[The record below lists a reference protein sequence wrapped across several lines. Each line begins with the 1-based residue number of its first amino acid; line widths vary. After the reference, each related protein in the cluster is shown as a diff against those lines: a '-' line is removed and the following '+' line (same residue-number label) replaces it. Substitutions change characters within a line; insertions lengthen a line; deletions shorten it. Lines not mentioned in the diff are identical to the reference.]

1 VAARV
6 KMTALERWKQKVRGL
21 KTEVAALLLA
31 LRHPAVPWYA
41 KLLAAAVVAYA
52 LSPVDLIPDF
62 IPVLG
67 YLDDLILLPLG
78 ILLVRRLIPPA
89 VLAECRE
96 RALREARPRKTNWI
110 AGAVILA
117 LWAMLGLWL
126 VRWWRQRSS

>member
-1 VAARV
+1 M
-6 KMTALERWKQKVRGL
+6 KALERWKQKARQL
-21 KTEVAALLLA
+21 KTEVAALFIA
-31 LRHPAVPWYA
+31 VRHPAVPWYA

-96 RALREARPRKTNWI
+96 RALREARSRETSWV
-110 AGAVILA
+110 AGAVIIA
-117 LWAMLGLWL
+117 LWGVLGLLL
-126 VRWWRQRSS
+126 VRWWRHRTP

>member
-1 VAARV
+1 MAARV

-31 LRHPAVPWYA
+31 VRHPAVPWYA

-67 YLDDLILLPLG
+67 YLDDLLLLPLG

-96 RALREARPRKTNWI
+96 RALREARPRKTSWI

-117 LWAMLGLWL
+117 LWAMFGLWL
-126 VRWWRQRSS
+126 VRWWRQRTP

>member
-1 VAARV
+1 M
-6 KMTALERWKQKVRGL
+6 KSLERWKQKARAL

-31 LRHPAVPWYA
+31 VRHPAVPWYA

-96 RALREARPRKTNWI
+96 RALREAYPRKASWI
-110 AGAVILA
+110 AGAIIIA
-117 LWAMLGLWL
+117 LWAALGFLL
-126 VRWWRQRSS
+126 VRWWWHRTAA